1 MRLQRK
7 IPLHGKGGP
16 LDTMALWADMASL
29 NPKGFRDL
37 SEKKSRRRS
46 KRANPQ
52 KVGLNG
58 RFLSHPEQLNL
69 QLKAA

>member
-1 MRLQRK
+1 MQLQRK

-16 LDTMALWADMASL
+16 LEAMSLWADMAAL

-37 SEKKSRRRS
+37 SVKKNRARGKS
-46 KRANPQ
+46 ANP
-52 KVGLNG
+52 KKIGLNG
-58 RFLSHPEQLNL
+58 RFLSRPEQLNL